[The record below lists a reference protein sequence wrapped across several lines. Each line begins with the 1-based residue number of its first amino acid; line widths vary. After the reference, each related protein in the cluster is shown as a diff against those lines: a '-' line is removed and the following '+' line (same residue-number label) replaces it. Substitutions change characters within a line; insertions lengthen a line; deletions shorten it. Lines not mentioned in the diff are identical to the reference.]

1 MDLTSGN
8 KKIEVVSNG
17 LQAAK
22 MNILESGQQEL
33 LIMDKW
39 DYWSLSWGNFAGT
52 KNNSKTAKGKAVVK
66 LLQKQ

>member
-1 MDLTSGN
+1 
-8 KKIEVVSNG
+8 
-17 LQAAK
+17 

-52 KNNSKTAKGKAVVK
+52 KNISKNAKGTAIIK
-66 LLQKQ
+66 LTQKN